1 MNGYRW
7 NAKSIDSRAIEEQEA
22 ESDMDPR
29 SFIMGNGCPGFSFV
43 RPGDRIVGQ
52 IISEPKLQQMKVWR
66 NGQPTDELAVWPS
79 GDPKLQL
86 AFQVQTQFRNYEGIR
101 DPKRESPDDGRRT
114 VYVNG
119 KHRESALRRAIQ
131 AAGAEWL
138 EVGGWYDEIYTGD
151 DYESKAGI
159 KPKLAEIRYAP
170 PSAAYRAQQA
180 QTADQAYMADQERI
194 YAAQAQV
201 NAERQ
206 VAQQQASGGQQQ
218 GWQQPGWTPVMPPAP
233 PAMPSHHGSPADI
246 PTWASSQAPVSTPP
260 VQSAP
265 PAQSAKPMS
274 TLEQLR
280 AANQSASF
288 TDEPPY

>member
-1 MNGYRW
+1 
-7 NAKSIDSRAIEEQEA
+7 
-22 ESDMDPR
+22 MDPR
-29 SFIMGNGCPGFSFV
+29 SFIMGSGCPGYSFI

-101 DPKRESPDDGRRT
+101 EPKREAPDDGRRT

-119 KHRESALRRAIQ
+119 KHREAALRQAIR

-138 EVGGWYDEIYTGD
+138 EVGGWYDETYTGD

-159 KPKLAEIRYAP
+159 KPKLAEIRYQG
-170 PSAAYRAQQA
+170 PSPAFKAAQA
-180 QTADQAYMADQERI
+180 EQVN
-194 YAAQAQV
+194 AAQAQV
-201 NAERQ
+201 NAERH
-206 VAQQQASGGQQQ
+206 VAQQGGSQQQ
-218 GWQQPGWTPVMPPAP
+218 AWQQPGWTPTMPPAP
-233 PAMPSHHGSPADI
+233 PAMPSHHGSPADM
-246 PTWASSQAPVSTPP
+246 PDWATANGPAVAVTSAPP

-265 PAQSAKPMS
+265 PAQTASGLS
-274 TLEQLR
+274 TIDQIRLARQ
-280 AANQSASF
+280 AAGM
-288 TDEPPY
+288 TDEPPF

>member
-1 MNGYRW
+1 
-7 NAKSIDSRAIEEQEA
+7 
-22 ESDMDPR
+22 MDPR
-29 SFIMGNGCPGFSFV
+29 SFIMGSGCPGFSFV

-79 GDPKLQL
+79 GEPKLQL
-86 AFQVQTQFRNYEGIR
+86 TFQVQTQFRNYEGIR
-101 DPKRESPDDGRRT
+101 EPKKEAPDDGRRS

-119 KHRESALRRAIQ
+119 KHREAALRQAIR
-131 AAGAEWL
+131 AAGADWL
-138 EVGGWYDEIYTGD
+138 EVGGWYDETYTGD

-170 PSAAYRAQQA
+170 PSAAFKAAQA
-180 QTADQAYMADQERI
+180 QAQPEPV

-206 VAQQQASGGQQQ
+206 GSHGNQVAGQQNWQQA
-218 GWQQPGWTPVMPPAP
+218 GWTPQATV
-233 PAMPSHHGSPADI
+233 PSHHGQTADM
-246 PTWASSQAPVSTPP
+246 PTWATSNAPVSTPP

-265 PAQSAKPMS
+265 PVQSGAPMS

-280 AANQSASF
+280 AARESASS
-288 TDEPPY
+288 TEEPPF

>member
-1 MNGYRW
+1 MDGYRW

-66 NGQPTDELAVWPS
+66 NGQPTDELAFWPS
-79 GDPKLQL
+79 MDPKMQL

-119 KHRESALRRAIQ
+119 KHREAALRRAIQ

-138 EVGGWYDEIYTGD
+138 EVGGWYDETYTGD

-159 KPKLAEIRYAP
+159 KPKLAEVRYAP
-170 PSAAYRAQQA
+170 PSAAFR
-180 QTADQAYMADQERI
+180 
-194 YAAQAQV
+194 AAQAQ
-201 NAERQ
+201 AEPPQQ
-206 VAQQQASGGQQQ
+206 VAPVQPPVTQQA

-246 PTWASSQAPVSTPP
+246 PAWATSQGPVSAPP

-265 PAQSAKPMS
+265 PAQSGQAMS
-274 TLEQLR
+274 TIEQIRLAR
-280 AANQSASF
+280 ESAGLSE
-288 TDEPPY
+288 EPPF